1 MERLSEGAI
10 VKVLLELEA
19 DGAEAIGTQALKLS
33 EDTCRVP
40 EQEVFDML
48 LVRVVVFIAS
58 EKVMAIVVPAE
69 TAVAASA
76 GEIVETV
83 GAEVS
88 TVKLL
93 TLRVLAYPTAS
104 VTVRVQS
111 A

>member
-1 MERLSEGAI
+1 
-10 VKVLLELEA
+10 
-19 DGAEAIGTQALKLS
+19 
-33 EDTCRVP
+33 
-40 EQEVFDML
+40 
-48 LVRVVVFIAS
+48 
-58 EKVMAIVVPAE
+58 MAIVVPAE